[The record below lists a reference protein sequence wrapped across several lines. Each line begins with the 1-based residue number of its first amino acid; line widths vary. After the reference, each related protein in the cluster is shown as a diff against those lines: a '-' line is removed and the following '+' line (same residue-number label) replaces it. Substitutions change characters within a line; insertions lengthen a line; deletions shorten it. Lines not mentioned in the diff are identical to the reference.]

1 MNKIFSR
8 TIFVV
13 IALASVVACSDS
25 SSSSP
30 SVTVDATGPESGQ
43 EGQSVDLFV
52 TASTS
57 NSSSGDISFFWQQVG
72 GPAALIDNADSATA
86 TIQIPLVPD
95 ATDLRFQVVAT
106 DQEGESNEDTL
117 TITAQPAP
125 LSQIVEVETLHDNAR
140 RIYSVYTPASVTGT
154 AALVVFLHGAAGNMR
169 SFIEEGQTPRR
180 WLELAEQDGFVVLV
194 PNGFSNTDGD
204 GLGDVQT
211 WNELIDIPFFSDAD
225 DVGFILRA
233 IEEVVEGRTIDEDM
247 IFVGGRSNGGQ
258 MSMRLAIE
266 VPRVFRAVASFVGS
280 LPAGADPVPFS
291 LPTPPIL
298 IYNSSEDPLVRFEAT
313 PVTRGALATVDYFSD
328 TTWSETGS
336 MPDYVMLED
345 TVPDD
350 GCEMFSKLYTGVAAE
365 PTVSYYEGRGGGHYI
380 PSPDRVLTPQDIAQR
395 GPVVCR
401 DVHGVDLAWEFFK
414 SVD

>member
-1 MNKIFSR
+1 MNTPVSRLIFMA
-8 TIFVV
+8 
-13 IALASVVACSDS
+13 IALASVIACSDS
-25 SSSSP
+25 SSSNP
-30 SVTVDATGPESGQ
+30 VVTVDATGPASGQ
-43 EGQSVDLFV
+43 EGQSIDLFV

-95 ATDLRFQVVAT
+95 ATDLRFRVVAT
-106 DQEGESNEDTL
+106 DLEGESNEDTL
-117 TITAQPAP
+117 TITALPAP
-125 LSQIVEVETLHDNAR
+125 VSQIVEVETLHDNAR
-140 RIYSVYTPASVTGT
+140 RIYSVYTPASVTDT
-154 AALVVFLHGAAGNMR
+154 AAMVVFLHGAAGNMR

-180 WLELAEQDGFVVLV
+180 WLELAEQDGFVVLI
-194 PNGFSNTDGD
+194 PNGFSNSDGD
-204 GLGDVQT
+204 GLGEVQT
-211 WNELIDIPFFSDAD
+211 WNELIDIPFFSDTD

-233 IEEVVEGRTIDEDM
+233 IEEVLEGRTIDEDM

-266 VPRVFRAVASFVGS
+266 APQVFRAVASFVGS
-280 LPAGADPVPFS
+280 LPTGADPVPFS

-298 IYNSSEDPLVRFEAT
+298 IYNSTEDPLVQFEAT

-328 TTWSETGS
+328 TTLSETSS

-350 GCEMFSKLYTGVAAE
+350 GCEIFSKLYTGVAAE
-365 PTVSYYEGRGGGHYI
+365 PTVIYYEGRGGGHYI

-401 DVHGVDLAWEFFK
+401 DVHGMDLAWEFFK